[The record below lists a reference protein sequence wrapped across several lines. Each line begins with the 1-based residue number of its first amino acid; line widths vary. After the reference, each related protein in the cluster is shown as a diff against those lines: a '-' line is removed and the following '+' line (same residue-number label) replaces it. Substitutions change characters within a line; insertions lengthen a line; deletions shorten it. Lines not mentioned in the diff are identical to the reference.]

1 MVLVNKVVL
10 PEKTLVDL
18 KDEPK
23 FQNFMKKYLAL
34 LEKSLIKVKLAGLA
48 DSIYYTCG
56 QEHDP
61 RNPDWKPFDILWR
74 ISEKHDYD
82 FYIVKDILEEHLGR
96 KLNCECE
103 VLTDPRELKRRRLER
118 AGVDFNS
125 GKKEVEVL

>member
-34 LEKSLIKVKLAGLA
+34 LKKSMIKVKLAGLA
-48 DSIYYTCG
+48 DSGYYTCG
-56 QEHDP
+56 QDHDS
-61 RNPDWKPFDILWR
+61 RNPNWKPFAILWKF
-74 ISEKHDYD
+74 SEKKGYD

-103 VLTDPRELKRRRLER
+103 VLTDPRELKRRRLEH
-118 AGVDFNS
+118 AGVFLDS
-125 GKKEVEVL
+125 GDLEF